1 MRRVVLFPWLVG
13 LLLSMSSTH
22 LFSAVQQDKKPSNK
36 VSVAQPSALKSI
48 IRVLWQEA
56 IFFSAVD
63 DDLKQLDW
71 VLDVNARVIS
81 PYLNYWQFASLLDRL
96 LADATEK
103 PNEIQRQALERA
115 LADTM
120 SRYVLEI
127 LIDDAIDG
135 RALDALEVLE
145 NEGVPHVRLTLSGPF
160 GLPVHVAY
168 VTEVWEG
175 QLRVVDMMVAGV
187 RYSEWKGRSYRE
199 RANSGDWETLLTE
212 LKAKNR
218 EFFAQFCNYP
228 QSGPKQSGQ
237 VDGQLN
243 KPRQLPRYL
252 ADACHP

>member
-1 MRRVVLFPWLVG
+1 
-13 LLLSMSSTH
+13 MSSTQV
-22 LFSAVQQDKKPSNK
+22 FSAVTQDDEPANE
-36 VSVAQPSALKSI
+36 VSVAQPVALKSI
-48 IRVLWQEA
+48 IRALWQEA
-56 IFFSAVD
+56 IFFSGVD
-63 DDLKQLDW
+63 DDQKQLDW
-71 VLDVNARVIS
+71 VLDVNARIIS
-81 PYLNYWQFASLLDRL
+81 PYLDYWQFSRLLDRL
-96 LADATEK
+96 LTGAREK
-103 PNEIQRQALERA
+103 PNEVQQQALEHA

-120 SRYVLEI
+120 SRYVFEV

-145 NEGVPHVRLTLSGPF
+145 NEGVPHVRLTVSGPF

-168 VTEVWEG
+168 VTEVSEG
-175 QLRVVDMMVAGV
+175 QWRVVDMMVAGV

-212 LKAKNR
+212 LEAKNR

-243 KPRQLPRYL
+243 KPTQLPRYL